1 MRSFD
6 EVTSWIA
13 LSLINGLGSGLIRRL
28 ILKFEKP
35 ANIFSSTFDSLTSLK
50 GITENLAVKIL
61 NQEFNR
67 DPDVVMEMVRESKAR
82 VITWND
88 DEYPALLREIHYPP
102 AVLFAKGISVPNVPC
117 IAIVGS
123 RNASDYGLKA
133 AYALAEGLAS
143 NNICVISGL
152 AAGIDAAAHRG
163 ALSAKGITIG
173 VLGTGI
179 DVIYPAFNKKLF
191 ERIES
196 EGLLLTEFLPGS
208 KPEARNFPIRNR
220 IISGL
225 SLGIVVVEA
234 TKKSGSLITVDHALE
249 QSRDV
254 FAVPG
259 NINSST
265 STGTHR
271 LIKQGAKLV
280 ERVED
285 ILEEYNIK
293 QIAKDKY
300 EKSQLINNEVSNL
313 IPQDEMYILTLLQKN
328 PMHMDEIVRK
338 SGRDVGIVASLLLN
352 LELIGAIKQLP
363 GKIFMRN

>member
-13 LSLINGLGSGLIRRL
+13 LSLIHGLGSGLILRL
-28 ILKFEKP
+28 IRKFEKP
-35 ANIFSSTFDSLTSLK
+35 ANIFSSTSDSLAGVK
-50 GITENLAVKIL
+50 GITENLAAKIL
-61 NQEFNR
+61 NQEFSR
-67 DPDVVMEMVRESKAR
+67 DPDVIMEMVSKSKAR

-88 DEYPALLREIHYPP
+88 DEYPALLREIHHPP
-102 AVLFAKGISVPNVPC
+102 AILFAKGIPVPKNQC

-123 RNASDYGLKA
+123 RNASEYGLKA
-133 AYALAEGLAS
+133 AYDLAANLAY

-152 AAGIDAAAHRG
+152 AAGIDAAAHHG

-179 DVIYPAFNKKLF
+179 DIIYPAFNKKLS

-234 TKKSGSLITVDHALE
+234 SRKSGSLITVAHALE
-249 QSRDV
+249 QGRDV

-265 STGTHR
+265 SSGTHK

-280 ERVED
+280 EQVED

-293 QIAKDKY
+293 QIEKDKN
-300 EKSQLINNEVSNL
+300 EKSRLINNEIKDVIPSN
-313 IPQDEMYILTLLQKN
+313 EMHILTLLQKN
-328 PMHMDEIVRK
+328 PMHIDEVVRK
-338 SGRDVGIVASLLLN
+338 SGKDVGIVSSLLLN

-363 GKIFMRN
+363 GKIFIRN

>member
-28 ILKFEKP
+28 IHKFEKP
-35 ANIFSSTFDSLTSLK
+35 ANIFSSTFNSLTSVK

-61 NQEFNR
+61 NQEFSL
-67 DPDVVMEMVRESKAR
+67 DPDIIMEKVMESKAR

-88 DEYPALLREIHYPP
+88 AEYPALLREIHHPP
-102 AVLFAKGISVPNVPC
+102 AILFAKGIPVPNIPS

-123 RNASDYGLKA
+123 RNASDYGMKT
-133 AYALAEGLAS
+133 AYRLAEDLAF
-143 NNICVISGL
+143 NNICIISGL
-152 AAGIDAAAHRG
+152 AKGIDAAAHSG

-173 VLGTGI
+173 VLGTGM
-179 DVIYPAFNKKLF
+179 DVIYPASNKKLF
-191 ERIES
+191 ERMEY

-208 KPEARNFPIRNR
+208 KPEAKNFPIRNR

-225 SLGIVVVEA
+225 SMGIVVVEA
-234 TKKSGSLITVDHALE
+234 SKKSGSLITVEHALE
-249 QSRDV
+249 QGRDV

-259 NINSST
+259 NISSGT
-265 STGTHR
+265 SSGTHK

-280 ERVED
+280 EQVED

-293 QIAKDKY
+293 QIERDDNK
-300 EKSQLINNEVSNL
+300 KSQPNNKVNNNISS
-313 IPQDEMYILTLLQKN
+313 DEMGILTLLQAS
-328 PMHMDEIVRK
+328 PMHIDEIVRK
-338 SGRDVGIVASLLLN
+338 SGKNTGIVASLLLN

-363 GKIFMRN
+363 GKIFVRN